1 LLWGLSLLTWAA
13 SVAINHFVALA
24 LGIGVSVVASA
35 VVLVAVTVGGTI
47 PSAPLRVGTFEY
59 LCIVALSEYQVPPTI
74 GLTYGLLLHAI
85 AYSWPIVLGGAALL
99 APAGRRRASETVARE
114 TA

>member
-1 LLWGLSLLTWAA
+1 MVWGLSLLTWAA
-13 SVAINHFVALA
+13 SVAINHLVALA
-24 LGIGVSVVASA
+24 LGIGVPVVASA

-59 LCIVALSEYQVPPTI
+59 LCILALAEYKVPMAT

-85 AYSWPIVLGGAALL
+85 AYGWPILIGGAALL
-99 APAGRRRASETVARE
+99 LPTGSPRAIKTALQETE
-114 TA
+114 